1 VNPLA
6 PILDGFRR
14 ALVGT
19 AKGHGVAHTQWP
31 EWGPF
36 LTAAAVSA
44 VALGAAYW
52 WYKRRDGYLADVI

>member
-14 ALVGT
+14 ALAYGE
-19 AKGHGVAHTQWP
+19 WP
-31 EWGPF
+31 EWGP
-36 LTAAAVSA
+36 LGVAAAVSG
-44 VALGAAYW
+44 VGLVLSYW